1 MFREMMILFKQLRR
15 ISESAKSLFDSIKG
29 EDAVRHEA
37 QLAGLPREAICF
49 VTVGGD
55 RVRQHIAVAHL
66 SIVFHRQTPANA
78 GGSPTKLAELF
89 ALNVPVI
96 ANTGVGELN
105 SIVDLDRNASPIGSL
120 YRSKTLRSALERVL
134 ARGGAGRLSTRER
147 STEFPLNE
155 GVRRYH
161 HVYHDPASSAVL
173 QPDRTKLVAC
183 TC

>member
-1 MFREMMILFKQLRR
+1 VHR
-15 ISESAKSLFDSIKG
+15 
-29 EDAVRHEA
+29 EA

-66 SIVFHRQTPANA
+66 SIVFHRQTPANVRA
-78 GGSPTKLAELF
+78 PTKLAERF

-96 ANTGVGELN
+96 ANPGVGELN
-105 SIVDLDRNASPIGSL
+105 YIVDLDRNASPIGSL
-120 YRSKTLRSALERVL
+120 YWSKTLRSALERVL
-134 ARGGAGRLSTRER
+134 ARGGAGRLSTRDR
-147 STEFPLNE
+147 STDFSLNE

-161 HVYHDPASSAVL
+161 HVYHYPASSAVL